1 MFKRRLN
8 PVIFLDKRKFKVQ
21 EEKNKTIYLS
31 KEIKIKDFK
40 KIIISWNIVTP
51 MDSYVDIEARV
62 LVNNN
67 LKEKIWSKWLS
78 WGRWGTNIKRASN
91 SSNCT
96 EAKINVDRRSY
107 SNKNK

>member
-51 MDSYVDIEARV
+51 VDSYVDIEARV

-67 LKEKIWSKWLS
+67 LKEKYGQNGYLGGDGELILKEHQIVVIVQKL
-78 WGRWGTNIKRASN
+78 KLM
-91 SSNCT
+91 
-96 EAKINVDRRSY
+96 
-107 SNKNK
+107 

>member
-51 MDSYVDIEARV
+51 VDSYVDIEARV

-78 WGRWGTNIKRASN
+78 WGRWGT
-91 SSNCT
+91 
-96 EAKINVDRRSY
+96 
-107 SNKNK
+107 

>member
-51 MDSYVDIEARV
+51 VDS
-62 LVNNN
+62 
-67 LKEKIWSKWLS
+67 
-78 WGRWGTNIKRASN
+78 
-91 SSNCT
+91 
-96 EAKINVDRRSY
+96 
-107 SNKNK
+107 

>member
-51 MDSYVDIEARV
+51 VDSYVDIEARV

-78 WGRWGTNIKRASN
+78 WGRWGTNIKIASGYF
-91 SSNCT
+91 SF
-96 EAKINVDRRSY
+96 ILFI
-107 SNKNK
+107 